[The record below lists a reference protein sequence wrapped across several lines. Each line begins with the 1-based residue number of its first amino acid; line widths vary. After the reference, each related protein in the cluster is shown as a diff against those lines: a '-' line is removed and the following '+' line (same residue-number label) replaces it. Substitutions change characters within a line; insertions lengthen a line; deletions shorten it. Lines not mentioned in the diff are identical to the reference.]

1 MAMKSAAKYQ
11 ILLGAAVSTLLTLIS
26 GAGAQGPQPGSQ
38 KLEPIRLALPQ
49 PMFEGTP
56 QNLRVPNLEKPR
68 YKAREPFLA
77 PAGVKN
83 IARRKP
89 VTSGEEPVMG
99 DLSQITDGDK
109 EAEEG

>member
-1 MAMKSAAKYQ
+1 MKAALDRR
-11 ILLGAAVSTLLTLIS
+11 ILLGLGIGMVLGLASAAP
-26 GAGAQGPQPGSQ
+26 AQAPQKSAQ
-38 KLEPIRLALPQ
+38 KLEPIPLVLPQ

-83 IARRKP
+83 VARRKP

-99 DLSQITDGDK
+99 DLSQI
-109 EAEEG
+109 